1 MKRTYRLRVQSQ
13 KEVRQAACWYES
25 ERRGL
30 GKEFRKAVQHDP
42 INNRI
47 RTISGIPSAAE
58 LRRLLN

>member
-30 GKEFRKAVQHDP
+30 GKEFRKAVQKQ
-42 INNRI
+42 
-47 RTISGIPSAAE
+47 ISEIAKRPEMWGEIE
-58 LRRLLN
+58 DGV